1 MFGKS
6 RLALVVAEFF
16 GAAALTATVLSVN
29 NSNVGL
35 PYFIAI
41 GMGITVAVMLLAVG
55 SVKDVSFNPAL
66 TVGMWSARKI
76 GTISAILAIAAQL
89 FGGFAAWQLFEYLTE
104 TPLRSLATSEFDVRV
119 FAAEVLGTFALG
131 LAVAAALYYKYEGTK
146 LAAVVGGGLFLG
158 IMLASLG
165 SNGVVNPA
173 VALGIQSWN
182 VAYVTGP
189 IVGAV
194 VAINL
199 YGMLFAPSGSF
210 SIAGLGAAKVSTS
223 KPVSTKQKVT
233 SKTKATAKKPVA
245 KKSATMTKKKSAKKP
260 ASRKR

>member
-29 NSNVGL
+29 NSKVGL

-41 GMGITVAVMLLAVG
+41 GMGLTVSVMLLAVG

-76 GTISAILAIAAQL
+76 GTINAILAIAAQL
-89 FGGFAAWQLFEYLTE
+89 LGGFAAWQMFEYLTE
-104 TPLRSLATSEFDVRV
+104 TPLRSLTSSEFDVRV
-119 FAAEVLGTFALG
+119 FAAEALGTFALG

-146 LAAVVGGGLFLG
+146 LAATVGGGLFLA

-194 VAINL
+194 LAINL

-210 SIAGLGAAKVSTS
+210 SIAGLGASSAS
-223 KPVSTKQKVT
+223 
-233 SKTKATAKKPVA
+233 VA
-245 KKSATMTKKKSAKKP
+245 KKAPAKRKVSPKAKAAPKKP
-260 ASRKR
+260 AAKKKPAKKTTTRKR